1 MFENAHAGQ
10 AVWAWLK
17 ITTCSGHKKGQT
29 SFRTHNSCLSTI
41 IQQIGRQSAAWGP
54 TGGRQTLVHHSSNLR
69 KVVQKQKEPKGEFE
83 QKVTSLKRSFILSLL
98 QKAFLFTA
106 SFFYCGCTL
115 VPWQQHDQQL
125 FLCALSCWAH
135 QAQSGCICYVILDVL
150 VLFCRFILTT
160 ARQYIF

>member
-1 MFENAHAGQ
+1 MFNLSMFENAHAGQ

-41 IQQIGRQSAAWGP
+41 NQQIGRQSAAWGP

-98 QKAFLFTA
+98 QKAFLFTFPFIVFLLRLHSGAMTITWSTTLPLCSQLLGA
-106 SFFYCGCTL
+106 SSTIRLYL
-115 VPWQQHDQQL
+115 
-125 FLCALSCWAH
+125 LCDIRCACA
-135 QAQSGCICYVILDVL
+135 VL
-150 VLFCRFILTT
+150 
-160 ARQYIF
+160 

>member
-1 MFENAHAGQ
+1 MFENAHGGQ

-17 ITTCSGHKKGQT
+17 LTTCSDHKKGQT
-29 SFRTHNSCLSTI
+29 SFRTHNSTI
-41 IQQIGRQSAAWGP
+41 NQQIGRQSAAWGP

-69 KVVQKQKEPKGEFE
+69 KVGQKQKEPKGEFE
-83 QKVTSLKRSFILSLL
+83 QKVTSLKLSFILSVL

-106 SFFYCGCTL
+106 SLFYCGCTL

-150 VLFCRFILTT
+150 VLSCRFIWTT
-160 ARQYIF
+160 AW

>member
-1 MFENAHAGQ
+1 MFNLSMFENAHAGQ

-41 IQQIGRQSAAWGP
+41 NQEIGRQSAAWGP

-83 QKVTSLKRSFILSLL
+83 QKV
-98 QKAFLFTA
+98 
-106 SFFYCGCTL
+106 
-115 VPWQQHDQQL
+115 W
-125 FLCALSCWAH
+125 
-135 QAQSGCICYVILDVL
+135 SGL
-150 VLFCRFILTT
+150 LFCHYCRKLSFLLHRFST
-160 ARQYIF
+160 AVALWCHDNNMINNSSSVLSAAGRIKHNQVVSVMWY